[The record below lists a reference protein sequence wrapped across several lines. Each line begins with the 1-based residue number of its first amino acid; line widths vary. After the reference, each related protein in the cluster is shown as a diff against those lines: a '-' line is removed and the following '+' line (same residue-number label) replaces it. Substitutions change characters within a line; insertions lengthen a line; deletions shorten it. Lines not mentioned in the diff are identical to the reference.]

1 MQIKPGKKQQIA
13 GITHPGITGSR
24 ECRRRRWHWVRAR
37 GENLRF
43 RVSGAYNSFDRI
55 LRCEQWAAIRPL
67 GDLGSAVAAGLNS
80 HRESVSGS
88 SIESNKEAESTVA
101 KSGPC
106 RVGIQNQRSPESW
119 YPLAMSEVA
128 GGSLPRSD
136 SSVAMEA
143 SAPSSSTSSPP
154 SSPSDGPRR
163 LTVTQLEQLRVEE
176 EVFEIYRILRSIA
189 PHTQSFM

>member
-106 RVGIQNQRSPESW
+106 RVGFD
-119 YPLAMSEVA
+119 A
-128 GGSLPRSD
+128 GNNYCSLTCKILNPNPIIAAW
-136 SSVAMEA
+136 V
-143 SAPSSSTSSPP
+143 
-154 SSPSDGPRR
+154 G
-163 LTVTQLEQLRVEE
+163 
-176 EVFEIYRILRSIA
+176 YRI
-189 PHTQSFM
+189 